1 MTERGVSEVLGYIYI
16 FGIVMAVLALVFV
29 QVNSL
34 VEDTKKT
41 ILSQSLEQ
49 SFKKIQYTV
58 YSVAFGETPSQILD
72 IELQGGELKLKKPYP
87 QLIIALVN
95 STKDTTVISCPTNF
109 RAGCLNL
116 TYGYTNFT
124 SATCTGIFDYASC
137 IYSINTSS
145 MEYGYGTWRIG
156 LEAGG
161 VFSRYTDQGYSK
173 LLSEPKI
180 ITFGLVGGTKT
191 IVFTVPKVTGEVSA
205 AGSGRFRFLIQ
216 ENRTEFTIIN
226 VPSSKFNSTFNNPEG
241 GLHVFVDHTEYARGW
256 CKVFEKI
263 SDFNT
268 TLSGDS
274 CNSTSRCVC
283 GDYAT
288 HAVFEPSRPSVGG
301 TTLTLNMIIVVKEVE
316 ERTLG

>member
-1 MTERGVSEVLGYIYI
+1 MSERGVSEVLGYIYI

-72 IELQGGELKLKKPYP
+72 IELQGGTLNLKKPYP

-95 STKDTTVISCPTNF
+95 STKNATAIPCPSNF

-116 TYGYTNFT
+116 TYGYINYTPT
-124 SATCTGIFDYASC
+124 TCPGIFDYASC
-137 IYSINTSS
+137 IYSVNASS

-191 IVFTVPKVTGEVSA
+191 IVFTIPKVTGEVSA
-205 AGSGRFRFLIQ
+205 SGSGRFRFLIQ
-216 ENRTEFTIIN
+216 ENSTDFTIVNI
-226 VPSSKFNSTFNNPEG
+226 PSSEFNNTFNNPEG
-241 GLHVFVDHTEYARGW
+241 GLHIFIGHTDYVRGW

-263 SDFNT
+263 DDFNT

-274 CNSTSRCVC
+274 CNSTLRCEC

-288 HAVFEPSRPSVGG
+288 HAVFEPSKPGAGG

-316 ERTLG
+316 EHTLS